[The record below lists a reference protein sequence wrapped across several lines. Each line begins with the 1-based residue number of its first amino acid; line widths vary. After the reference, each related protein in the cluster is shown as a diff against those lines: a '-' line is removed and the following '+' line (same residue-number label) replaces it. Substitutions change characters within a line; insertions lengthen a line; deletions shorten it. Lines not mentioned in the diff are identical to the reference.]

1 MIDTTLRAI
10 AEPNRRTILQ
20 ITHLRELSAGEI
32 AAYFNLTRPA
42 ISQHLRVLS
51 DAGLVSMRREGAK
64 RMYRA
69 RPEGIQ
75 EVKEFLERFWGDRL
89 TSLKQAAEAEE
100 RLSQ

>member
-1 MIDTTLRAI
+1 
-10 AEPNRRTILQ
+10 
-20 ITHLRELSAGEI
+20 
-32 AAYFNLTRPA
+32 
-42 ISQHLRVLS
+42 
-51 DAGLVSMRREGAK
+51 MRREGAK